1 MNELG
6 LWFQPQH
13 VKSLEFIAL
22 ILITTKNKLD
32 KLKISDFSWTHQR
45 TDTTS
50 KIWRKDHPRKMS
62 LLCLPEGEAIGA
74 IKR

>member
-13 VKSLEFIAL
+13 VKSLEFIAF

-32 KLKISDFSWTHQR
+32 KLKISDFSWTHKK
-45 TDTTS
+45 TDT
-50 KIWRKDHPRKMS
+50 
-62 LLCLPEGEAIGA
+62 LPKSGERI
-74 IKR
+74 IQ

>member
-6 LWFQPQH
+6 LWFQPQL

-32 KLKISDFSWTHQR
+32 KLKISDFSWTQKK
-45 TDTTS
+45 TDT
-50 KIWRKDHPRKMS
+50 
-62 LLCLPEGEAIGA
+62 LPKSGERI
-74 IKR
+74 IQEK

>member
-6 LWFQPQH
+6 LWFQPQL

-32 KLKISDFSWTHQR
+32 KLKISDFSWTQKKLTHFQNLEKGS
-45 TDTTS
+45 S
-50 KIWRKDHPRKMS
+50 KKNEP
-62 LLCLPEGEAIGA
+62 AVFT
-74 IKR
+74 